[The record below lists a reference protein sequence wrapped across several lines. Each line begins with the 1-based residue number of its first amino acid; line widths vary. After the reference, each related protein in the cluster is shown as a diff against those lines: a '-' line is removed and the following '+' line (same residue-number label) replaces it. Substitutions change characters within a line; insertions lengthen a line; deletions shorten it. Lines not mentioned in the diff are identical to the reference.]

1 MIFWEYFSFISL
13 VFISAFSGL
22 CAFLIFFN
30 NPKKKTNILSSLM
43 NAGVAAWS
51 GCWAVQ
57 LFSSDYASALFWGRM
72 INLFAVL
79 LTIFFNH
86 WILALLKAD
95 KEKKNRIILFFGYI
109 LSIFFIFADIFTLD
123 FISSVK
129 SSSFFNYYSYP
140 GSLYIFFLAFLYF
153 GLTGYSFYSALRTY
167 FKTKD
172 TVLKN
177 QLKYVLLG
185 APFGILGGATSYFLF
200 YDIPIPPFGLPLVVI
215 YFGCLN
221 YAMIRHRLMDVRTV
235 VGTTGVYLFSLLMV
249 IVWANALSYLNIIFF
264 LLPLPIF
271 ATITAITSIILF
283 MYSLRLLN
291 NIAAKYF
298 YYSLYALK
306 DAIAGLTKKLNRT
319 IDLESILISI
329 DYTLLGSL
337 RLEKIGIVL
346 KDPETSVFALRHFI
360 GLDEKKINGFA
371 EKNKVFLISLF
382 KKTKDVLVKDEIPI
396 LSEMILK
403 KYPAHLNTIKEGM
416 ESAEIDVLVPLF
428 IEDDPIGLIL
438 LGKKLSMSGYSTEE
452 VRLLEEFSVQTAIAL
467 NNATALNQAKKRET
481 ELEKFY
487 KLTLGRELRMIELKN
502 KIKELENNKKY

>member
-1 MIFWEYFSFISL
+1 
-13 VFISAFSGL
+13 
-22 CAFLIFFN
+22 
-30 NPKKKTNILSSLM
+30 M
-43 NAGVAAWS
+43 NLGVAAWS

-57 LFSSDYASALFWGRM
+57 LLSSGYASAFFWGRTL
-72 INLFAVL
+72 NLFAIL

-95 KEKKNRIILFFGYI
+95 KEKGNKIILFFGYL
-109 LSIFFIFADIFTLD
+109 LSIFFIFADIFTLN

-140 GSLYIFFLAFLYF
+140 GSSHPFFLAILYF
-153 GLTGYSFYSALRTY
+153 GLTGYSYYLVLKNY
-167 FKTKD
+167 FKTKN

-177 QLKYVLLG
+177 QLKYIILG

-200 YDIPIPPFGLPLVVI
+200 YDIPVPPFGLPLVLI

-221 YAMIRHRLMDVRTV
+221 YAMIRHRLMDVKTV
-235 VGTTGVYLFSLLMV
+235 VGTAGVYLFSLLIV
-249 IVWANALSYLNIIFF
+249 IVWANVLSYFNMIVF
-264 LLPLPIF
+264 LLALPIF

-283 MYSLRLLN
+283 IYSLRLFN
-291 NIAAKYF
+291 NIAARYF

-306 DAIAGLTKKLNRT
+306 DAITGLTKKLNRT

-337 RLEKIGIVL
+337 RLEKIGIIL
-346 KDPETSVFALRHFI
+346 KDPETSAFTLRHFI
-360 GLDEKKINGFA
+360 GLDEKKVNVFA

-396 LSEMILK
+396 LSEAILR
-403 KYPAHLNTIKEGM
+403 KYPAHLNTVKEGM
-416 ESAEIDVLVPLF
+416 ESAGIDVIVPLF
-428 IEDDPIGLIL
+428 IEEEPIGLIL
-438 LGKKLSMSGYSTEE
+438 LGKKLSMSGYSAEE

-467 NNATALNQAKKRET
+467 NNAIALNQTKKREA

-487 KLTLGRELRMIELKN
+487 RLTLGRELKMIELKN
-502 KIKELENNKKY
+502 KIKEIEDNKQY